1 MNVFAMS
8 VGPGHVQPA
17 YASQLLPQ
25 FERSFSN
32 ELGRQR
38 LDKVNERSKPSMT
51 TFGDFDIPQDGS
63 QVVLERVQERSDV
76 VLWIPYHNL
85 ASTQPSDR
93 RARSIRESLQPGG

>member
-32 ELGRQR
+32 KLGRQR
-38 LDKVNERSKPSMT
+38 LDIEVACTIVRPCVSPRRSEGNDS
-51 TFGDFDIPQDGS
+51 
-63 QVVLERVQERSDV
+63 R
-76 VLWIPYHNL
+76 
-85 ASTQPSDR
+85 
-93 RARSIRESLQPGG
+93 